1 MDAHAFFAR
10 YAERYMAGDAAAVA
24 DMYGAP
30 LLAVRGGTPIHLA
43 DRQAVIEHLTGLM
56 AAYRSAGAATAE
68 IASIDLLRQGNAAQL
83 ATVHWAVR
91 SSDGALVRDLR
102 TSYQFAGPNP
112 WRIVSYVNHDVV
124 ADPPAVD

>member
-1 MDAHAFFAR
+1 MDVHAFFVR

-30 LLAVRGGTPIHLA
+30 FLAVRGGTPIHLA
-43 DRQAVIEHLTGLM
+43 DRHAVVEHLSALM
-56 AAYRSAGAATAE
+56 AAYRNAGGAKAE
-68 IASIDLLRQGNAAQL
+68 IASIDLLPQGNAAQL

-91 SSDGALVRDLR
+91 SIGGELIRDLW

-124 ADPPAVD
+124 ADPPAVT